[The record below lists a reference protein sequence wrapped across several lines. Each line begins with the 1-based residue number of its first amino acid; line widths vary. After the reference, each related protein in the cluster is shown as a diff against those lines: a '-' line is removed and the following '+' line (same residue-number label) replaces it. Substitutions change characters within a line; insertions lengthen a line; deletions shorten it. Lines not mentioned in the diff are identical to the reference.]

1 MEEMIE
7 IMEVQAAPLKANLIF
22 ENVKAYDVNKFDVKL
37 GESFRIELENV
48 PGDKD
53 IRWFSDADPVL
64 SIIVEP
70 GGAAAQL
77 TSTNKGVSE
86 IQLQY
91 NNSVVKTFYVEVYDV
106 IATSL
111 NIEVK
116 GKSLK

>member
-7 IMEVQAAPLKANLIF
+7 TVKVQAAALKANLIF

-48 PGDKD
+48 PGDN
-53 IRWFSDADPVL
+53 IRWFSDSDPVL
-64 SIIVEP
+64 SIIVEQ
-70 GGAAAQL
+70 GGAGAQL
-77 TSTNKGVSE
+77 ISTTKGVSE
-86 IQLQY
+86 IQLQH
-91 NNSVVKTFYVEVYDV
+91 NGALIKTFYVEVYDV

-111 NIEVK
+111 NIEAK